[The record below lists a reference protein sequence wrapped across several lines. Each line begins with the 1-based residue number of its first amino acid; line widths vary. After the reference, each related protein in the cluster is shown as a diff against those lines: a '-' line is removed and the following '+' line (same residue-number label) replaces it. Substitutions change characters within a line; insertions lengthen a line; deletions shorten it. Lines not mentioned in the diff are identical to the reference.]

1 MALDP
6 LFMSLSSCTKKSSTT
21 RIPPSTAV
29 IVFLG
34 SSLFGGP
41 YLMCLILGGLCAQLL
56 GGIFSAAQLFGRSVP
71 CPTVIFHLQCGL
83 KRICHRLWGGY
94 EPLCRNWLCEA
105 SVGSQPW
112 ERITRLAFLTPSLPP
127 AVQLLWSTSR
137 RRGSVSSVTHALH
150 VPDFQSGDMTPPPNS
165 YSIPH
170 TCYTVTHMPTG
181 SPDTPDSHPL
191 HIHPSRASSGHVLLK
206 CTHLQSNF
214 NLIISA

>member
-1 MALDP
+1 MALDQ

-21 RIPPSTAV
+21 RIPPTKQCSNC
-29 IVFLG
+29 ILRIF
-34 SSLFGGP
+34 SLWWSIFDVSD
-41 YLMCLILGGLCAQLL
+41 IGGLCAQLL

-83 KRICHRLWGGY
+83 KRICHRLWGGF

-112 ERITRLAFLTPSLPP
+112 EQITRLAFLTPSLPP

-150 VPDFQSGDMTPPPNS
+150 VPDFQSGDMTPTQFLL
-165 YSIPH
+165 H
-170 TCYTVTHMPTG
+170 PTY
-181 SPDTPDSHPL
+181 PL
-191 HIHPSRASSGHVLLK
+191 HCDTHAFRESWYSRRSPTSYPSQSCKLRSCGSQVHSPSVQ
-206 CTHLQSNF
+206 LQPDR
-214 NLIISA
+214 